1 MKLFFLALGLAISVS
16 LRAPAQVAVEVV
28 LEQEQFLPSE
38 SMPVAVRIKNRSGQP
53 LHLGAEA
60 NWLTFD
66 VEGADGLI
74 VLKNA
79 EVPVVGE
86 FELNSSQ
93 VATKRVDLAPYFG
106 MTQPGRYH
114 VTATVRVKA
123 WGTEIASPVKN
134 FDVITGARI
143 WSQDFGMPPSD
154 GATNRPPEVRK
165 YTLQKANYLR
175 AQLRLYVEV
184 SDAAESHV
192 FKVVNIG
199 KTVSFSTPEIQLDR
213 LSNLHVIW
221 QSGATVGKK
230 LETQRQQG
238 LLTQGKA
245 RGRIDREAIKGCTI
259 AEAAG
264 ALGHGVQP
272 PRSRVIEFV
281 AHIDR
286 GALLTE
292 TAQREV
298 GRADVLEGRP
308 FADAVHHPARAAPGP
323 RRPRAAAARSAQS
336 TRARRAR

>member
-184 SDAAESHV
+184 SDATESRV

-213 LSNLHVIW
+213 LSNLHLVW
-221 QSGATVGKK
+221 QSGA
-230 LETQRQQG
+230 
-238 LLTQGKA
+238 
-245 RGRIDREAIKGCTI
+245 
-259 AEAAG
+259 
-264 ALGHGVQP
+264 
-272 PRSRVIEFV
+272 
-281 AHIDR
+281 AHFTYAVVSPE
-286 GALLTE
+286 GALLR
-292 TAQREV
+292 QEV
-298 GRADVLEGRP
+298 YDYASS
-308 FADAVHHPARAAPGP
+308 GP
-323 RRPRAAAARSAQS
+323 RPRLSMADDG
-336 TRARRAR
+336 TVTVYGGVRRVQPEPMPMVKSPNDLSGPGMP

>member
-16 LRAPAQVAVEVV
+16 LRASAQVAVEVV

-38 SMPVAVRIKNRSGQP
+38 SMPVAVRITNRSGQP

-123 WGTEIASPVKN
+123 WGTDITSPVKN

-143 WSQDFGMPPSD
+143 WSQDFGMPPSA

-184 SDAAESHV
+184 SDATESHV

-213 LSNLHVIW
+213 LSNLHLVW
-221 QSGATVGKK
+221 QSGA
-230 LETQRQQG
+230 
-238 LLTQGKA
+238 
-245 RGRIDREAIKGCTI
+245 
-259 AEAAG
+259 
-264 ALGHGVQP
+264 
-272 PRSRVIEFV
+272 
-281 AHIDR
+281 AHFTYAVVSPE
-286 GALLTE
+286 GALLR
-292 TAQREV
+292 QEV
-298 GRADVLEGRP
+298 YDYASS
-308 FADAVHHPARAAPGP
+308 GP
-323 RRPRAAAARSAQS
+323 RPRLSMADDG
-336 TRARRAR
+336 TVTVYGGVRRVQPEPMPMVKSPNDLSGPGMP

>member
-123 WGTEIASPVKN
+123 WGTDITSPVKN

-143 WSQDFGMPPSD
+143 WSQDFGMPPSA

-175 AQLRLYVEV
+175 GQLRLYVEV
-184 SDAAESHV
+184 SDATESHV

-213 LSNLHVIW
+213 LSNLHVMW
-221 QSGATVGKK
+221 QSGA
-230 LETQRQQG
+230 
-238 LLTQGKA
+238 
-245 RGRIDREAIKGCTI
+245 
-259 AEAAG
+259 
-264 ALGHGVQP
+264 
-272 PRSRVIEFV
+272 
-281 AHIDR
+281 AHFTYAVVSPE
-286 GALLTE
+286 GALLR
-292 TAQREV
+292 QEV
-298 GRADVLEGRP
+298 YDYASS
-308 FADAVHHPARAAPGP
+308 GP
-323 RRPRAAAARSAQS
+323 RPRLSMADDG
-336 TRARRAR
+336 TVTVYGGVRRVQPEPMPMVKSPNDLSGPGMP

>member
-221 QSGATVGKK
+221 QSGA
-230 LETQRQQG
+230 
-238 LLTQGKA
+238 
-245 RGRIDREAIKGCTI
+245 
-259 AEAAG
+259 
-264 ALGHGVQP
+264 
-272 PRSRVIEFV
+272 
-281 AHIDR
+281 AHFTYAVVSPE
-286 GALLTE
+286 GALLR
-292 TAQREV
+292 QEV
-298 GRADVLEGRP
+298 YDYASS
-308 FADAVHHPARAAPGP
+308 GP
-323 RRPRAAAARSAQS
+323 RPRLSMADDG
-336 TRARRAR
+336 TVTVYGGVRRVQPEPMPMVKSPNDLSGPGMP

>member
-123 WGTEIASPVKN
+123 WGTDIASPVKN

-143 WSQDFGMPPSD
+143 WSQDFGMPPSA

-175 AQLRLYVEV
+175 GQLRLYVEV
-184 SDAAESHV
+184 SDATESHV

-213 LSNLHVIW
+213 LSNLHVMW
-221 QSGATVGKK
+221 QSGA
-230 LETQRQQG
+230 
-238 LLTQGKA
+238 
-245 RGRIDREAIKGCTI
+245 
-259 AEAAG
+259 
-264 ALGHGVQP
+264 
-272 PRSRVIEFV
+272 
-281 AHIDR
+281 AHFTYAVVSPE
-286 GALLTE
+286 GALLR
-292 TAQREV
+292 QEV
-298 GRADVLEGRP
+298 YDYASS
-308 FADAVHHPARAAPGP
+308 GP
-323 RRPRAAAARSAQS
+323 RPRLSMADDG
-336 TRARRAR
+336 TVTVYGGVRRVQPEPMPMVKSPNDLSGPGMP

>member
-38 SMPVAVRIKNRSGQP
+38 SMPVAVRITNRSGQP

-143 WSQDFGMPPSD
+143 
-154 GATNRPPEVRK
+154 
-165 YTLQKANYLR
+165 
-175 AQLRLYVEV
+175 V
-184 SDAAESHV
+184 S
-192 FKVVNIG
+192 
-199 KTVSFSTPEIQLDR
+199 
-213 LSNLHVIW
+213 
-221 QSGATVGKK
+221 
-230 LETQRQQG
+230 
-238 LLTQGKA
+238 
-245 RGRIDREAIKGCTI
+245 
-259 AEAAG
+259 
-264 ALGHGVQP
+264 
-272 PRSRVIEFV
+272 
-281 AHIDR
+281 
-286 GALLTE
+286 
-292 TAQREV
+292 
-298 GRADVLEGRP
+298 
-308 FADAVHHPARAAPGP
+308 
-323 RRPRAAAARSAQS
+323 
-336 TRARRAR
+336 

>member
-38 SMPVAVRIKNRSGQP
+38 SMPVAVRITNRSGQP

-123 WGTEIASPVKN
+123 WGTDIASPVKN

-143 WSQDFGMPPSD
+143 WSQDFGMPPSA

-184 SDAAESHV
+184 SDATESRV

-213 LSNLHVIW
+213 LSNLHLVW
-221 QSGATVGKK
+221 QSGA
-230 LETQRQQG
+230 
-238 LLTQGKA
+238 
-245 RGRIDREAIKGCTI
+245 
-259 AEAAG
+259 
-264 ALGHGVQP
+264 
-272 PRSRVIEFV
+272 
-281 AHIDR
+281 AHFTYAVVSPE
-286 GALLTE
+286 GALLR
-292 TAQREV
+292 QEV
-298 GRADVLEGRP
+298 YDYASS
-308 FADAVHHPARAAPGP
+308 GP
-323 RRPRAAAARSAQS
+323 RPRLSMADDG
-336 TRARRAR
+336 TVTVYGGVRRVQPEPMPMVKSPNDLSGPGMP

>member
-123 WGTEIASPVKN
+123 WGTDIASPVKN

-143 WSQDFGMPPSD
+143 WSQDFGMPPSA

-175 AQLRLYVEV
+175 GQLRLYVEV
-184 SDAAESHV
+184 SDATESHV

-213 LSNLHVIW
+213 LSNLHLVW
-221 QSGATVGKK
+221 QSGA
-230 LETQRQQG
+230 
-238 LLTQGKA
+238 
-245 RGRIDREAIKGCTI
+245 
-259 AEAAG
+259 
-264 ALGHGVQP
+264 
-272 PRSRVIEFV
+272 
-281 AHIDR
+281 AHFTYAVVSPE
-286 GALLTE
+286 GALLR
-292 TAQREV
+292 QEV
-298 GRADVLEGRP
+298 YDYASS
-308 FADAVHHPARAAPGP
+308 GP
-323 RRPRAAAARSAQS
+323 RPRLSMADDG
-336 TRARRAR
+336 TVTVYGGVRRVQPEPMPMVKSPNDLSGPGMP

>member
-123 WGTEIASPVKN
+123 WGTDIASPVKN

-143 WSQDFGMPPSD
+143 WSQDFGMPPSA

-175 AQLRLYVEV
+175 GQLRLYVEV
-184 SDAAESHV
+184 SDATESRV

-213 LSNLHVIW
+213 LSNLHLVW
-221 QSGATVGKK
+221 QSGA
-230 LETQRQQG
+230 
-238 LLTQGKA
+238 
-245 RGRIDREAIKGCTI
+245 
-259 AEAAG
+259 
-264 ALGHGVQP
+264 
-272 PRSRVIEFV
+272 
-281 AHIDR
+281 AHFTYAVVSPE
-286 GALLTE
+286 GALLR
-292 TAQREV
+292 QEV
-298 GRADVLEGRP
+298 YDYASS
-308 FADAVHHPARAAPGP
+308 GP
-323 RRPRAAAARSAQS
+323 RPRLSMADDG
-336 TRARRAR
+336 TVTVYGGVRRVQPEPMPMVKSPNDLSGPGMP

>member
-213 LSNLHVIW
+213 LSNLHVMW
-221 QSGATVGKK
+221 QSGA
-230 LETQRQQG
+230 
-238 LLTQGKA
+238 
-245 RGRIDREAIKGCTI
+245 
-259 AEAAG
+259 
-264 ALGHGVQP
+264 
-272 PRSRVIEFV
+272 
-281 AHIDR
+281 AHFTYAVVSPE
-286 GALLTE
+286 GALLR
-292 TAQREV
+292 QEV
-298 GRADVLEGRP
+298 YDYASS
-308 FADAVHHPARAAPGP
+308 GP
-323 RRPRAAAARSAQS
+323 RPRLSMADDG
-336 TRARRAR
+336 TVTVYGGVRRVQPEPLPMVKSPNALSGPGMP